1 MCVVRTKGL
10 HLCAKGNANCFHF
23 IRPFFLSLSGKN
35 AECAE
40 KRRERVWPGI
50 LEIKLPRYGN
60 PARREE
66 REKKESGSESSCYSI
81 SGRKLTNSLPSDP
94 DLFSCFEDAPARP
107 LNRPIWPPSSKTQS
121 KGERAKLP
129 YLDFLPRKR
138 KESPFSSNFFSG
150 STTRRK
156 INLVSSNSFSS
167 PPSLSFVV
175 SHTHTA
181 GHGQSSRISS
191 DRKETERCVQSGPRG
206 GGQHDRSGPDDA
218 RECANRTEKARGS
231 LPWAYSED
239 GFDWK
244 AKRDLENSTS

>member
-1 MCVVRTKGL
+1 MCLRTKGL

-129 YLDFLPRKR
+129 YLDFLPKK
-138 KESPFSSNFFSG
+138 KEGIPLLLQFLLWQHHEAKDQPCFLQFFFVATFSFFCG
-150 STTRRK
+150 Q
-156 INLVSSNSFSS
+156 
-167 PPSLSFVV
+167 
-175 SHTHTA
+175 SHTH
-181 GHGQSSRISS
+181 GR
-191 DRKETERCVQSGPRG
+191 
-206 GGQHDRSGPDDA
+206 
-218 RECANRTEKARGS
+218 
-231 LPWAYSED
+231 PWPV
-239 GFDWK
+239 K
-244 AKRDLENSTS
+244 QNIV